1 MTPEIAEYHRAMLM
15 VGLQDRF
22 YQDFDTALENE
33 NPLSDLMLSLCTCV
47 SDMRQV
53 ISILHEYTLDH
64 KINEQKVYDLILD
77 DIRSRY
83 LNGALSRTQVVSTLY
98 GIVQCLDKFWDEP
111 WHQFSYLTYD
121 LELCE
126 DGLIAEEVFIKCFDA
141 WLFRGEHLSAWD
153 LQRELNNRT
162 NKPKK

>member
-33 NPLSDLMLSLCTCV
+33 DPLSDLMLSLCTCV
-47 SDMRQV
+47 SDVNQV
-53 ISILHEYTLDH
+53 VSVLYEYTLDH
-64 KINEQKVYDLILD
+64 KINEQQVYGLILD

-83 LNGALSRTQVVSTLY
+83 LNGELSRTQVVSTLY
-98 GIVQCLDKFWDEP
+98 NIVQCLDKFWDEP

-121 LELCE
+121 LELWE

-141 WLFRGEHLSAWD
+141 WLSRGEHLSAWD

-162 NKPKK
+162 NKQKK